1 MSKLNLTL
9 LAAVATCVLGSTATL
24 AQNAYIANNGS
35 QNVSVI
41 NTATNQV
48 TSTIQVGGSPTSVAV
63 SPDGRKVYIA
73 NWFYAVNVIDTAN
86 NAVTSIPNNG
96 NAVGIAVSPD
106 GRRAYAANFYDQSVS
121 VIDTG
126 TNTVITTAPAGPTPN
141 AVAVANNKV
150 YVANWTS
157 PATVTVIAAESNT
170 LITTIPVDTGTSDPQ
185 LAASPDGRRVYVTNQ
200 IGSNVPVIDTAT
212 DTVIATISVDI
223 SVSAAVSRDG
233 SKVYIANRSNHT
245 WVVDTQTNIV
255 IGGSDFINGG
265 QAGVSVTPDGRKVFV
280 ANYNPPGTVT
290 AVDAAT
296 GAITAIIPVGS
307 YPLSFGNFIQPTP
320 VSPKF
325 AGTPGKANCHGQS
338 VSVLA
343 RQYGGLNNAAAAL
356 GYPSVS
362 ALQNAIEAY
371 CEA

>member
-1 MSKLNLTL
+1 MTKLNLTL

-96 NAVGIAVSPD
+96 NAVGIAVRPD

-126 TNTVITTAPAGPTPN
+126 TNTVITTVPAGPTPN

-265 QAGVSVTPDGRKVFV
+265 QAGVSVTPDGSKVYV
-280 ANYNPPGTVT
+280 ANYDANTVT
-290 AVDAAT
+290 AFDPAT
-296 GAITAIIPVGS
+296 GAISAIIPVGS
-307 YPLSFGNFIQPTP
+307 YPLSFGNFIQPAPT
-320 VSPKF
+320 F
-325 AGTPGKANCHGQS
+325 AGTPGKANCYGMS
-338 VSVLA
+338 VSALTQ
-343 RQYGGLNNAAAAL
+343 QYGGLNNAAAAL

-362 ALQNAIEAY
+362 ALQIAIDDY